1 MKISIFEHFFFDTF
15 LFPIPPSPNIAA
27 SPCTFLF
34 FQVGWTPVV
43 AEEEVEVGKEV
54 GKEVSKEEEG
64 KDSSMTRARRSD
76 SPIAG
81 PTGRGRM
88 SDVPVPVEFP
98 VELESST
105 SMISPTSSKDI
116 QIDVASLRRRH
127 AVE

>member
-1 MKISIFEHFFFDTF
+1 M
-15 LFPIPPSPNIAA
+15 
-27 SPCTFLF
+27 
-34 FQVGWTPVV
+34 

-64 KDSSMTRARRSD
+64 KDSSTTRARRSD

-88 SDVPVPVEFP
+88 SDVPAPVEFP

>member
-1 MKISIFEHFFFDTF
+1 M
-15 LFPIPPSPNIAA
+15 
-27 SPCTFLF
+27 
-34 FQVGWTPVV
+34 

-98 VELESST
+98 VEFPVELESST